1 MTKNLQSSCQ
11 ELDRLLHAK
20 VFGPIINTSVFFS
33 EFSSKKLLAI
43 QFLISTI
50 HSVSFANFHWVEKKY
65 RAEYHQHN
73 SES

>member
-1 MTKNLQSSCQ
+1 MTKNLQSSRQ

-20 VFGPIINTSVFFS
+20 VFGPIINTSVFFQN
-33 EFSSKKLLAI
+33 LAVRI
-43 QFLISTI
+43 TSHPVFDINYTFCYVYI
-50 HSVSFANFHWVEKKY
+50 NEKKY